1 MVLWSAE
8 AGIYN
13 DEPTI
18 TQLRAESAIQMILH
32 VLGEWK
38 DHLWSEIPQLVAT
51 WFRGGL
57 N

>member
-8 AGIYN
+8 AGIYS
-13 DEPTI
+13 DERTI
-18 TQLRAESAIQMILH
+18 TQLRAESAIQMILQ

-51 WFRGGL
+51 
-57 N
+57 